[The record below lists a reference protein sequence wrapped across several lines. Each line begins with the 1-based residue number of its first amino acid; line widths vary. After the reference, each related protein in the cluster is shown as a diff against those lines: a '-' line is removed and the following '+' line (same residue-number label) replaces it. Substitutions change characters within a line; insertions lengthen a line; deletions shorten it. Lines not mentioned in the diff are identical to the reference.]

1 MDLIKQKLKLKI
13 SERRQENSFGEIN
26 IEKGSTKTFKV
37 NMGML
42 FKIILN
48 EFYTD
53 ETFISVSY
61 LQSKK
66 CLFMHT

>member
-13 SERRQENSFGEIN
+13 SKRRQENGVGEIN
-26 IEKGSTKTFKV
+26 IEKASTKTVKV
-37 NMGML
+37 ILGML

-48 EFYTD
+48 EFHTD

-61 LQSKK
+61 LQ
-66 CLFMHT
+66 